1 MNMKKPDT
9 KAIDI
14 NRIMKMIPHRYPIL
28 LVDRV
33 LECVAG
39 EHIVALKNVTV
50 NEPHFQGHFPDF
62 PVMPGVLIVEALA
75 QASALMVV
83 ETFPED
89 APEKL
94 VYFMGIDN
102 ARFRKPIV
110 PGDTIHLHVKKL
122 QSRANVWKFE
132 GEAKVDDVLCAE
144 ATFSAMIFD
153 KEKQA

>member
-1 MNMKKPDT
+1 MNSATKKT
-9 KAIDI
+9 IDV

-33 LECVAG
+33 LDCVAG
-39 EHIVALKNVTV
+39 ESIHAIKNVTV

-83 ETFPED
+83 ETFD
-89 APEKL
+89 KNAPEKL
-94 VYFMGIDN
+94 VYFMSIED

-110 PGDTIHLHVKKL
+110 PGDTIHLHVKKIH
-122 QSRANVWKFE
+122 SRANVWKFE
-132 GEAKVDDVLCAE
+132 GQAKVDGALCAE
-144 ATFSAMIFD
+144 AVFSAMIVD
-153 KEKQA
+153 K